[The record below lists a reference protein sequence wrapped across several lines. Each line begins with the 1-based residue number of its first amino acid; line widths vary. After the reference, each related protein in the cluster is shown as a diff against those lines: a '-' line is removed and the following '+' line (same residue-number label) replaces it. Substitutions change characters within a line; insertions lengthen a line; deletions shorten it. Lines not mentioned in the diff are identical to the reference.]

1 MVRINSAR
9 MKKLAGS
16 IVLLFLS
23 FKIYAAPLDSIG
35 VSMINS
41 KMNIRYMVEPGETI
55 YGLSTRYGVSVSDL
69 LELNPELEHGLKVGQ
84 VVNIPY
90 RPEYIKQKKA
100 DENAITHKVLP
111 GETLYS
117 LSKRYNTTVNEL
129 LKYNNLELK
138 AGQEIVVGYKDKQHA
153 QPVVK
158 AEEPK
163 KENPTETTSP
173 VTEPN
178 TTTTNTTNTNTT
190 TTNPVAVTTPET
202 NTPPVKE
209 PVKETVVPT
218 TTTVAAPAVLN
229 YDPSKRQILVIP
241 FDPYLYF
248 SDADDEIA
256 AKSKITRTKV
266 RDVFRRRLNA
276 LLEAP
281 GYEMIYLLGGR
292 AKDTLSDLNK
302 IYSSVSYAYQAAIK
316 NPNYKAPLKP
326 GDEVKNEQSWLEKQK
341 SKLSNSNK
349 DSKYEVPEDYGSYFG
364 VRVRNPADFYAFFG
378 NKYNVDYY
386 VFVNQF
392 EVKTNYENCLDRA
405 AQNYERTFTT
415 HFSIFDAN
423 GKQIAGNKFKTH
435 YSSNSNYIF
444 QIVADNVPKIAD
456 RILAELP
463 PYTDPK

>member
-1 MVRINSAR
+1 LETIFLKLFQVILNNRINLIS
-9 MKKLAGS
+9 MKKLTGIIFLLLAG
-16 IVLLFLS
+16 
-23 FKIYAAPLDSIG
+23 FKIFAAPMDSIG
-35 VSMINS
+35 VAMINS

-69 LELNPELEHGLKVGQ
+69 LEINPELEHGLKVGQ
-84 VVNIPY
+84 IVNIPY
-90 RPEYIKQKKA
+90 HPEYIKQKKA
-100 DENAITHKVLP
+100 DDNAVTHKVQP

-117 LSKRYNTTVNEL
+117 LSKKYNTTVNEL

-138 AGQEIVVGYKDKQHA
+138 AGQEIVVGYKDKMKVA
-153 QPVVK
+153 PTVT

-163 KENPTETTSP
+163 KENEATSIVNPSPNTT
-173 VTEPN
+173 
-178 TTTTNTTNTNTT
+178 TTTTNTT
-190 TTNPVAVTTPET
+190 TTNSVSTTAVA
-202 NTPPVKE
+202 
-209 PVKETVVPT
+209 PT
-218 TTTVAAPAVLN
+218 APAVLN
-229 YDPSKRQILVIP
+229 YDPSRKQILVIP

-302 IYSSVSYAYQAAIK
+302 IYSSVSYAYQAAIN
-316 NPNYKAPLKP
+316 NPNYKAPIKA
-326 GDEVKNEQSWLEKQK
+326 GEEVNNDMTWLEKQK
-341 SKLSNSNK
+341 HKLSSANK
-349 DSKYEVPEDYGSYFG
+349 DAKYEVPEDYGSYFG
-364 VRVRNPADFYAFFG
+364 VKVRNPADFYAFFS

-444 QIVADNVPKIAD
+444 QIVADNMPKVAE

-463 PYTDPK
+463 QSDKP

>member
-1 MVRINSAR
+1 
-9 MKKLAGS
+9 MKKLAS
-16 IVLLFLS
+16 VIALLLVG
-23 FKIYAAPLDSIG
+23 FKIVAFAPLDSVG
-35 VSMINS
+35 VSKINN
-41 KMNIRYMVEPGETI
+41 KLNVRYMVEPGETI

-69 LELNPELEHGLKVGQ
+69 LEINPELEHGLKVGQ
-84 VVNIPY
+84 VINIPY
-90 RPEYIKQKKA
+90 NPEFVKHKKA
-100 DENAITHKVLP
+100 DENTITHKVMP

-117 LSKRYNTTVNEL
+117 LSKKYNTTVNEL

-138 AGQEIVVGYKDKQHA
+138 AGQEIVVGYKDKQKA
-153 QPVVK
+153 PAVVK
-158 AEEPK
+158 TEEPG
-163 KENPTETTSP
+163 EITNPVPPNTAPVTTTTPVTTNTNANTETTSP
-173 VTEPN
+173 T
-178 TTTTNTTNTNTT
+178 
-190 TTNPVAVTTPET
+190 A
-202 NTPPVKE
+202 PPVE
-209 PVKETVVPT
+209 
-218 TTTVAAPAVLN
+218 VAAAPPAILN
-229 YDPSKRQILVIP
+229 YDPARQQILVIP

-302 IYSSVSYAYQAAIK
+302 IYSSVSYAYQAGIR
-316 NPNYKAPLKP
+316 NPNYKAPAHEGNQVKSEKSNLDKLK
-326 GDEVKNEQSWLEKQK
+326 EKF
-341 SKLSNSNK
+341 SNSNTNK
-349 DSKYEVPEDYGSYFG
+349 DAKYEVPEDYGSYFG
-364 VRVRNPADFYAFFG
+364 VKVRNPTDFYTFFG

-386 VFVNQF
+386 VFINQF

-423 GKQIAGNKFKTH
+423 GKQIAGDKFKTH

-444 QIVADNVPKIAD
+444 QIVADNVPKIAE

-463 PYTDPK
+463 PPTK

>member
-1 MVRINSAR
+1 LINLIR
-9 MKKLAGS
+9 MKKFTGF
-16 IVLLFLS
+16 IFLLLLS
-23 FKIYAAPLDSIG
+23 FKIYAAAPMDSIG
-35 VSMINS
+35 VTMINS

-117 LSKRYNTTVNEL
+117 LSKRYNTTVGEL

-138 AGQEIVVGYKDKQHA
+138 AGQEIIVGYKDKQNA

-158 AEEPK
+158 VEEPK
-163 KENPTETTSP
+163 KENPVETTTP
-173 VTEPN
+173 VREPN
-178 TTTTNTTNTNTT
+178 TNNTNTTN
-190 TTNPVAVTTPET
+190 PVVVTTPET
-202 NTPPVKE
+202 NTSAVKE
-209 PVKETVVPT
+209 PVKETVVAAT
-218 TTTVAAPAVLN
+218 TTPAAPAVLN
-229 YDPSKRQILVIP
+229 YDPSRRQILVIP

-256 AKSKITRTKV
+256 AKSKISRTKV

-302 IYSSVSYAYQAAIK
+302 IYSSVSYAYQTAIK

-326 GDEVKNEQSWLEKQK
+326 GEEVKNEQSWLEKQK
-341 SKLSNSNK
+341 NKLSNSNK

-364 VRVRNPADFYAFFG
+364 VKIRNPADFYAFFG

-415 HFSIFDAN
+415 HFSIFDST

-444 QIVADNVPKIAD
+444 QIVADNVPKIAE

-463 PYTDPK
+463 PYTDPVK